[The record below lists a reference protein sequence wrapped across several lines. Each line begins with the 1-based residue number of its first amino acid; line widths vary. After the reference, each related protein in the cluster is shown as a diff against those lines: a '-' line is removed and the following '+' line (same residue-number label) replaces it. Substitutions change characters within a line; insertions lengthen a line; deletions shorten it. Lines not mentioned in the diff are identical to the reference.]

1 MRFYLI
7 MKLLKLLNL
16 RYLMSN
22 TSLNDTL
29 EEQLRAMLV
38 QKNNECNSLKHE
50 INHLKKMIAEEQE
63 QKYRAYIKFADL
75 QKEVHKSKD

>member
-29 EEQLRAMLV
+29 EEQLRTMLV

-63 QKYRAYIKFADL
+63 QKYRLLVENADL
-75 QKEVHKSKD
+75 KKRK